1 MEGILNQVS
10 VGKETTYG
18 TAVAPTVSIPV
29 RPSDG
34 IQPQHDVVGV
44 EAINTTAPKNKS
56 LFGGIVNYN
65 GGFEADLYPTSIALI
80 LLSALGASSPAQVG
94 GETLVYKH
102 TFTEAVAKTG
112 LTVEQKVGDLIKRYA
127 GFIASR
133 ITIGGKVGE
142 AISFSFEGGAKAE
155 ADATAITPVYETTRP
170 FNFADVATLSIAGT
184 DIKAKV
190 SEFEFEYK
198 NGLDFFHGLGSV
210 DPQDKYVGQSEL
222 TGKISLLMDATT
234 KDYFEDLLAT
244 TEQAIILDIV
254 GDAIGVASH
263 YEFKLTIPK
272 AAISTFASK
281 LDFGYN
287 AIDLE
292 FVAREDATDGLL
304 KAELTNLLATI

>member
-10 VGKETTYG
+10 IGKEATYG
-18 TAVAPTVSIPV
+18 TAVAPTVSIPI

-34 IQPQHDVVGV
+34 IQPQRDAVGV

-56 LFGGIVNYN
+56 IFGGVLSYN
-65 GGFEADLYPTSIALI
+65 GGFEADFYPTSVALL
-80 LLSALGASSPAQVG
+80 LLSALGDVSSALVG

-102 TFTEAVAKTG
+102 TLTEAVAKKG
-112 LTVEQKVGDLIKRYA
+112 LTLEQKIGSLVKRYA
-127 GFIASR
+127 GFVASR

-142 AISFSFEGGAKAE
+142 AISFSFEGGAKSE

-170 FNFADVATLSIAGT
+170 FNFADVATLSIGGT
-184 DIKAKV
+184 DIKAKA

-198 NGLDFFHGLGSV
+198 NGLDFFHGLGSAE
-210 DPQDKYVGQSEL
+210 PQDKFVGQSEL
-222 TGKISLLMDATT
+222 TGKITLLMDGTT
-234 KDYFEDLLAT
+234 KAYFEDLLAT
-244 TEQAIILDIV
+244 TESAIILDIV
-254 GDAIGVASH
+254 GDAIGTASH

-272 AAISTFASK
+272 AAISTFSSK

-292 FVAREDATDGLL
+292 FVAREDATDGLV
-304 KAELTNLLATI
+304 KAELTNLTASL